1 MSDTKKTNKTLL
13 YSIGNINQYFV
24 ISYKEK
30 ESEKKMC
37 ITESMFC
44 TPEMNTALLIN
55 YTANYKK
62 DTLYNT
68 GNTASIL

>member
-1 MSDTKKTNKTLL
+1 
-13 YSIGNINQYFV
+13 
-24 ISYKEK
+24 
-30 ESEKKMC
+30 
-37 ITESMFC
+37 MFC

-55 YTANYKK
+55 YTSNYKK